1 MPCCRGSLPGDRR
14 STRRY
19 LSNQLTKYLQ
29 LGRLWYNV
37 LAATEGSVAL
47 SVELCC
53 RAAITKRHL
62 ADIHPSLSDADDQG
76 DGDADSDA
84 AGDDWDA
91 MSTASGV
98 TTASYMSAGTTATR
112 HTAARGPA
120 ARLAPV
126 PEGSATLDPAT
137 AVHAAL
143 QFLKENDPEEYRR
156 RLDML
161 LPK

>member
-1 MPCCRGSLPGDRR
+1 M
-14 STRRY
+14 
-19 LSNQLTKYLQ
+19 
-29 LGRLWYNV
+29 

-53 RAAITKRHL
+53 RAASTNRHL
-62 ADIHPSLSDADDQG
+62 ADMHPSLSDDDGNAAD
-76 DGDADSDA
+76 DADSDA

-91 MSTASGV
+91 MSTASGA
-98 TTASYMSAGTTATR
+98 TAASYMSAGTTATR
-112 HTAARGPA
+112 HTASRGNAP
-120 ARLAPV
+120 RLAPV
-126 PEGSATLDPAT
+126 PEGSATLDPAA

-161 LPK
+161 LPQ